1 MQDAH
6 ACLPKFDEDKEM
18 SLFAVFDGHG
28 GFEVSKYSALR
39 LPDHIKNDLGYKHG
53 DYKEALEEAFMSFDK
68 SLRTPEVIK
77 ELNNI
82 LDNKPMDGAH
92 GFYFKF

>member
-1 MQDAH
+1 
-6 ACLPKFDEDKEM
+6 M

-39 LPDHIKNDLGYKHG
+39 LPDHIKSDLGYKHG

-92 GFYFKF
+92 GFYLNS